1 MPPSISV
8 FVELS
13 EINDSG
19 LDSTQLL
26 LEAAKR

>member
-1 MPPSISV
+1 MTKVVSIP
-8 FVELS
+8 LA